1 MLISGEVINA
11 AGNNVE
17 ILHIITMKYGISH
30 MIPKQ
35 TTIFHV
41 EVAMVAK
48 SENFVKGMFKRDGNV
63 GNTS

>member
-1 MLISGEVINA
+1 
-11 AGNNVE
+11 
-17 ILHIITMKYGISH
+17 MKYGVSH

-35 TTIFHV
+35 TTVFHV
-41 EVAMVAK
+41 EVVMVAK